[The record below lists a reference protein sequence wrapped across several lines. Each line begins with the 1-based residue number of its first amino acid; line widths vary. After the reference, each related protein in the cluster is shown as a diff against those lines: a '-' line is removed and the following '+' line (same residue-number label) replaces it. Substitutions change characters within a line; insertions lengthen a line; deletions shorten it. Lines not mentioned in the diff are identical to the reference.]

1 MDHSF
6 SGVSFA
12 GPESRGEEA
21 LAPEPHGPKDP
32 PATAPG
38 VLHAGIIHDLN
49 NLLTVINGYGEM
61 LLKSP
66 EMPEKVLQGLTVIR
80 SAGER
85 AASLTRGLMAASRAA
100 SLEPTLIDI
109 DETVNELVA
118 LSENLL

>member
-61 LLKSP
+61 LLKSS
-66 EMPEKVLQGLTVIR
+66 EIPEKVRRSLTVIR
-80 SAGER
+80 GAGER
-85 AASLTRGLMAASRAA
+85 AACLTRGLMAASRGAL
-100 SLEPTLIDI
+100 LEPALVD
-109 DETVNELVA
+109 VNE
-118 LSENLL
+118 